1 MMNIHSGQ
9 NSQNSILIQWS
20 LKILFLVLLA
30 FISMS
35 CSKVAFDSSLT
46 DSAAKLDTTTPD
58 AGFDDIDDKDPSNRG
73 DDDRRNDD
81 DSGDDIGRHDD
92 DDNHP
97 DTDEDDDGEGDE
109 HWLRGNC
116 FHSRIGQIA
125 PISDDATDVNIEG
138 SRGFKVI
145 REALRLSVEDF
156 FGLLI
161 VRAAQQSNIKRFRG
175 GLILNSL
182 EIGEIAASRG
192 PLCLSSRRA
201 HRIEKHRGP
210 IWFRGL
216 EDGQSQ
222 AQIELIKDHFGP
234 LILRNV
240 RVQKIENTLGR
251 IYLINSTIEET
262 KDVRGPVFVDGKR
275 VN

>member
-1 MMNIHSGQ
+1 
-9 NSQNSILIQWS
+9 
-20 LKILFLVLLA
+20 
-30 FISMS
+30 
-35 CSKVAFDSSLT
+35 
-46 DSAAKLDTTTPD
+46 
-58 AGFDDIDDKDPSNRG
+58 
-73 DDDRRNDD
+73 
-81 DSGDDIGRHDD
+81 
-92 DDNHP
+92 
-97 DTDEDDDGEGDE
+97 
-109 HWLRGNC
+109 
-116 FHSRIGQIA
+116 
-125 PISDDATDVNIEG
+125 
-138 SRGFKVI
+138 
-145 REALRLSVEDF
+145 
-156 FGLLI
+156 
-161 VRAAQQSNIKRFRG
+161 
-175 GLILNSL
+175 LNSL